1 MGVDERIM
9 SAPQSDQP
17 ANHSQ
22 DEDLEQVQMTVLEH
36 LTELRDRLIKA
47 GLALLLGT
55 GISVV
60 FAKQLILF
68 LTRPVEGRG
77 LLAIGPTET
86 IINYFRV
93 ALLGGATISMPVI
106 IYELLMFVVP
116 GLTKK
121 ERRYLW
127 IVLPGVGISFVAG
140 AAFAYFVMLPAAIPF
155 LQGFLSDI
163 VEQKWSIERYI
174 NLVTRLLFW
183 VGLSFE
189 TPLILAFLARLGIVS
204 PQKLVSWRRYALVIM
219 ALLAAIITP
228 TVDPVNMLLVMA
240 PLIVL
245 YEIGVVLSR
254 IAYRPRPGFSSEE
267 TE

>member
-1 MGVDERIM
+1 
-9 SAPQSDQP
+9 
-17 ANHSQ
+17 
-22 DEDLEQVQMTVLEH
+22 
-36 LTELRDRLIKA
+36 
-47 GLALLLGT
+47 
-55 GISVV
+55 
-60 FAKQLILF
+60 
-68 LTRPVEGRG
+68 
-77 LLAIGPTET
+77 
-86 IINYFRV
+86 
-93 ALLGGATISMPVI
+93 
-106 IYELLMFVVP
+106 P